1 MDNPLLTPE
10 HEQSELQKFKIHY
23 EHVADN
29 RNIQDPAKKARK
41 LIP

>member
-23 EHVADN
+23 EHIADN
-29 RNIQDPAKKARK
+29 QTDDVPAKKARK
-41 LIP
+41 

>member
-23 EHVADN
+23 EHIADN
-29 RNIQDPAKKARK
+29 RTTDAKAKKAHK
-41 LIP
+41 

>member
-10 HEQSELQKFKIHY
+10 HEKSELQKFKIFY

-29 RNIQDPAKKARK
+29 QNTPRPKQTRK
-41 LIP
+41 